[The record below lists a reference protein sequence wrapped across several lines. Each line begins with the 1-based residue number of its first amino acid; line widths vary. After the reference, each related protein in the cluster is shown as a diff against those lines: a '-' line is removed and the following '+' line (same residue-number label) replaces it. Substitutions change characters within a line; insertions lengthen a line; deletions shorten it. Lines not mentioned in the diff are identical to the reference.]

1 MDAVLNWLW
10 QGCVVAVALRL
21 MLFPLERASA
31 NVRSVVCWAATLFVI
46 ALPTL
51 PSLPPTITSAALPGA
66 FRATGS
72 EAIVSLPPGAGLRYG
87 AAGAGAGN
95 GSLTVPKLLGL

>member
-72 EAIVSLPPGAGLRYG
+72 TSRPRRSGYRRLAPGLSSAR
-87 AAGAGAGN
+87 
-95 GSLTVPKLLGL
+95 